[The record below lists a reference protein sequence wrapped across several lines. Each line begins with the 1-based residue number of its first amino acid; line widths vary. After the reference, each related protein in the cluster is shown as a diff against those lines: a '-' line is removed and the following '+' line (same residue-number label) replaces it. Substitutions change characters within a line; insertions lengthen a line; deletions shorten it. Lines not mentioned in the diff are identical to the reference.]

1 MFTTRNVIIAVIVLA
16 IVAVG
21 GWWAYTS
28 FVVPSQTAA
37 PTPIAQNDDGNIV
50 SASARVTP
58 ARWAA
63 LSFPAGGRVVSVLVQ
78 EGDRVTAGQE
88 LVRLDDAAL
97 RYAVETAR
105 ANLAAAEANLARLKA
120 GARPEDIAAAQ
131 ASVDTAKANLAR
143 LQRGATKEEIAIAQA
158 QVDLAQAEVNRVQNN
173 YDRIK
178 GWGGPAEA
186 EAAHALN
193 IANANLAVAQAE
205 LARVKAPATPEAIA
219 AAQAQVSAAQA
230 ALDRLK
236 AGATPEEIA
245 AAQAQV
251 SAAKAALGQAE
262 TARNDTVLKAPFA
275 GTVGR
280 VSVRVGEMAAPA
292 APVIVIGD
300 LSTLR
305 IETTDLDEVSVGQVQ
320 VGQECQ
326 VTVDALPGKVLR
338 GRVAR
343 IAAMSTA
350 EAGGTNYTV
359 IVELLDKDPT
369 LRWGMTAAVD
379 IPVE

>member
-1 MFTTRNVIIAVIVLA
+1 
-16 IVAVG
+16 
-21 GWWAYTS
+21 
-28 FVVPSQTAA
+28 
-37 PTPIAQNDDGNIV
+37 
-50 SASARVTP
+50 
-58 ARWAA
+58 
-63 LSFPAGGRVVSVLVQ
+63 
-78 EGDRVTAGQE
+78 
-88 LVRLDDAAL
+88 
-97 RYAVETAR
+97 
-105 ANLAAAEANLARLKA
+105 
-120 GARPEDIAAAQ
+120 
-131 ASVDTAKANLAR
+131 
-143 LQRGATKEEIAIAQA
+143 
-158 QVDLAQAEVNRVQNN
+158 
-173 YDRIK
+173 
-178 GWGGPAEA
+178 
-186 EAAHALN
+186 
-193 IANANLAVAQAE
+193 

-338 GRVAR
+338 GQVVR
-343 IAAMSTA
+343 IAPMSTA

>member
-1 MFTTRNVIIAVIVLA
+1 MFTTRNVIIGIIVLA
-16 IVAVG
+16 LIAVG
-21 GWWAYTS
+21 GWWGYTTYVAPAQS
-28 FVVPSQTAA
+28 AA
-37 PTPIAQNDDGNIV
+37 PTPIAPTDDGSVV
-50 SASARVTP
+50 SATARVTP

-63 LSFPAGGRVVSVLVQ
+63 LSFPVSGRAIAVTVQ
-78 EGDRVTAGQE
+78 EGDRVSAGQE
-88 LVRLDDAAL
+88 LVRLEDATQ
-97 RYAVETAR
+97 RYALEMAR
-105 ANLAAAEANLARLKA
+105 ANLAAAEASLAQLRA
-120 GARPEDIAAAQ
+120 GARAEDIAAAQ
-131 ASVDTAKANLAR
+131 ANLAQARANLAQAR
-143 LQRGATKEEIAIAQA
+143 RGASKEDIAVAQA
-158 QVDLAQAEVNRVQNN
+158 QVDLAQAEVNRTQSA

-219 AAQAQVSAAQA
+219 AAQAQVDAAQA
-230 ALDRLK
+230 AVDKLK

-251 SAAKAALGQAE
+251 SAAKATVGQAE
-262 TARNDTVLKAPFA
+262 TALNDTVLKAPFA

-292 APVIVIGD
+292 APVIIIGD
-300 LSTLR
+300 LTTLR
-305 IETTDLDEVSVGQVQ
+305 VETTDLDEVSVGQVQ

-326 VTVDALPGKVLR
+326 VTVDALPGQVLR
-338 GRVAR
+338 GKVAR
-343 IAAMSTA
+343 IASMSTA
-350 EAGGTNYTV
+350 EAGGTNYAV
-359 IVELLDKDPT
+359 VVELLDKDPA

-379 IPVE
+379 IPVK